1 MKTYPYNRASI
12 EGRRLFRLLDGQFNR
27 GVLDVSPLSTS
38 FESNEVSAATQ
49 SRVNKVT
56 FLFPSNLSGVKRPQ
70 IRVDADVELAW
81 GEFSEEITTLD
92 FTHDDQEL
100 PLSYVQPLDDG
111 ALKLLIDAGLYREE
125 RFEVLMNKLMADE
138 VFDAQVD
145 MNVTHLGITEGTS
158 TDRTSV
164 LLVDPV
170 TAIDEEFE
178 PEKTS
183 ISNLVRRSALL
194 AIELQKDGIK
204 TEELVRPSEPD
215 QDHEVFLT
223 EAFTDAIA
231 QKEVEETSVTDTSL
245 VTASELL
252 DEEIDV
258 TDKLKGGLSF
268 DYSTEDDRIRDLK
281 DRVGP
286 DVELEPESETDSDI
300 DAESEPKTSSKTE
313 DTANVLDPSIFDKD
327 INDYTFESE
336 DEGPEI

>member
-1 MKTYPYNRASI
+1 
-12 EGRRLFRLLDGQFNR
+12 
-27 GVLDVSPLSTS
+27 
-38 FESNEVSAATQ
+38 
-49 SRVNKVT
+49 
-56 FLFPSNLSGVKRPQ
+56 
-70 IRVDADVELAW
+70 DADVELAW